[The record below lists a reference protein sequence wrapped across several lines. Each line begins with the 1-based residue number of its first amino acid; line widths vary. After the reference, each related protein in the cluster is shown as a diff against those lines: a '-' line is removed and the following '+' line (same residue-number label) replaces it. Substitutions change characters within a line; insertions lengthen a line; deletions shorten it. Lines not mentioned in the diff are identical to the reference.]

1 MAKLTLEELWKISDG
16 NEYIESVSENGKFI
30 YTKSFYLE
38 INKKLNEGLNPVEA
52 YQALCRTSNYLR
64 KDYSLYLSL

>member
-30 YTKSFYLE
+30 YTK
-38 INKKLNEGLNPVEA
+38 
-52 YQALCRTSNYLR
+52 
-64 KDYSLYLSL
+64 